1 MLKELRKIININA
14 YYCNNELETIK
25 RNQSKPDNWIAKINT
40 KLKAM
45 NKTKIPWKKKITGQY
60 HW

>member
-1 MLKELRKIININA
+1 MLKELRKIINRNTDHFNKELKTIN
-14 YYCNNELETIK
+14 